1 MFNDMVNLIFD
12 YIVENEVLE
21 GYVILNEFNVLDKK
35 IYLKEMVQ
43 KYVIVKIKKILIVEL
58 SYLNFKVLN
67 VIFLK
72 VEGDFRCGLVE

>member
-1 MFNDMVNLIFD
+1 MFNGMVNLIFD
-12 YIVENEVLE
+12 YILEYEILE
-21 GYVILNEFNVLDKK
+21 GYVILNVFNVLDKK

-43 KYVIVKIKKILIVEL
+43 NYVIEKMKKILIVEL

>member
-1 MFNDMVNLIFD
+1 MFYDMVNLIFD
-12 YIVENEVLE
+12 YIEEYDILE

-43 KYVIVKIKKILIVEL
+43 KYVIEKIKKILIVEL
-58 SYLNFKVLN
+58 SFLNFKVLN

>member
-12 YIVENEVLE
+12 YILEYEILE

-43 KYVIVKIKKILIVEL
+43 NYVIEKMKKILIVEL
-58 SYLNFKVLN
+58 GYLNFKVLN

>member
-12 YIVENEVLE
+12 YILEYEILE

-43 KYVIVKIKKILIVEL
+43 KYVIEKIKKILIVKL
-58 SYLNFKVLN
+58 GYLNFKVLN